1 MMIRLGC
8 PCQKLLQFQHG
19 LTTDAW
25 ENCAFSYAKA
35 HRYIC
40 NIQIQIPNTIIQ
52 IPTLIIEYQYKY
64 AILEI

>member
-1 MMIRLGC
+1 MITLGC

-40 NIQIQIPNTIIQ
+40 NIQIPNTIIQ